1 MKKII
6 LLASLML
13 TVSIAGFA
21 QHKKATIPPTAKV
34 ISQGKK
40 SPEYTVQPSGEIKP
54 VSVNLQWR
62 PLLSNKCIKHHSE
75 NEERIEQIKKE
86 KTLLKKK
93 GAAKTN
99 DEELAATPTEITP
112 VVGANFSGNTNTGN
126 SPLDNSIAVSNGGRI
141 ISVANNSFEIYN
153 ADGQLT
159 YSNSIDGFFN
169 DPAIT
174 SVCDP
179 VVIYDSGA
187 DKFIFFAQECSGN
200 SSNTTL
206 LICFSQTSNPNGN
219 WWKYKLTGNP
229 VGNNT
234 WFDYPKLAVSNNEL
248 YITGNSFSNDGIF
261 QEALLF
267 QIQKSNGFNGVAL
280 NWQYWY
286 DLDSAPFTLLPVSYG
301 QQGNYGPGIYL
312 VATESSGASNID
324 FFDLTDDMSASN
336 ETLNH
341 FSIPT
346 TAYSPAGNGYQ
357 FGTDTQLDN
366 GDCRSLSGFYLNG
379 IIHFVFHSDYFAG
392 YNGINY
398 NRLNVAAK
406 TNTSSMFG
414 LNEYEY
420 AYPSVASFA
429 KTTTDKSV
437 MIGFGRTGESIYP
450 EVRVVSCDD
459 GMNWSASTLVK
470 LGSGYSDYTAS
481 NGDPERWGDY
491 TGISRKHNNAAATV
505 WMNGMYGTTSS
516 NWDTWIAEI
525 TGTSTTGIEN
535 LNASSRFQV
544 YPNPVFQEFKTRF
557 ELAEKAEIS
566 IDIYDVQGKLVQ
578 PLFKGLA
585 HAGINQFT
593 FNKANLATGAYF
605 VTITLNHQIIK
616 NEQIIIAD

>member
-1 MKKII
+1 
-6 LLASLML
+6 
-13 TVSIAGFA
+13 
-21 QHKKATIPPTAKV
+21 
-34 ISQGKK
+34 
-40 SPEYTVQPSGEIKP
+40 
-54 VSVNLQWR
+54 
-62 PLLSNKCIKHHSE
+62 
-75 NEERIEQIKKE
+75 
-86 KTLLKKK
+86 
-93 GAAKTN
+93 
-99 DEELAATPTEITP
+99 
-112 VVGANFSGNTNTGN
+112 
-126 SPLDNSIAVSNGGRI
+126 
-141 ISVANNSFEIYN
+141 
-153 ADGQLT
+153 
-159 YSNSIDGFFN
+159 
-169 DPAIT
+169 
-174 SVCDP
+174 
-179 VVIYDSGA
+179 
-187 DKFIFFAQECSGN
+187 
-200 SSNTTL
+200 
-206 LICFSQTSNPNGN
+206 
-219 WWKYKLTGNP
+219 
-229 VGNNT
+229 
-234 WFDYPKLAVSNNEL
+234 
-248 YITGNSFSNDGIF
+248 
-261 QEALLF
+261 
-267 QIQKSNGFNGVAL
+267 
-280 NWQYWY
+280 
-286 DLDSAPFTLLPVSYG
+286 
-301 QQGNYGPGIYL
+301 
-312 VATESSGASNID
+312 
-324 FFDLTDDMSASN
+324 
-336 ETLNH
+336 
-341 FSIPT
+341 
-346 TAYSPAGNGYQ
+346 
-357 FGTDTQLDN
+357 
-366 GDCRSLSGFYLNG
+366 
-379 IIHFVFHSDYFAG
+379 
-392 YNGINY
+392 
-398 NRLNVAAK
+398 
-406 TNTSSMFG
+406 MFG